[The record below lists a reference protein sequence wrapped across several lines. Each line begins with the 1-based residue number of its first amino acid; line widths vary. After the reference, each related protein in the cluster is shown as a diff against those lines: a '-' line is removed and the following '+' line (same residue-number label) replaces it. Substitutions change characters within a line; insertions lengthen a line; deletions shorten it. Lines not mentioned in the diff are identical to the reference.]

1 MHMAGKNYL
10 IVGTNSAIGLAITQQ
25 LIQWGAAIYALSRTP
40 IPLEI
45 AASVHFQQFDIIKD
59 DYSAITGFMPEVL
72 NGLVYCPGTIN
83 LKPFNR
89 LNEEDFIHDYR
100 INVLGA
106 VKSIQ
111 AAIPAL
117 KKGKPSAVVLFST
130 VATKVG
136 LSFHASIA
144 AAKSAVEGLA
154 KSLAAEYANS
164 EIRFNVVAPSITQT
178 PLAGHLLNSEQ
189 KISASAQRHP
199 LKRVGQPQDMAQ
211 AACFLL
217 GEHSSWITGQVL
229 HVDGGLS
236 TLKPL

>member
-1 MHMAGKNYL
+1 MQMDGKNYL
-10 IVGTNSAIGLAITQQ
+10 IVGANSGIGLAIAQQ
-25 LIQWGAAIYALSRTP
+25 LIEWGATVYALSRTALP
-40 IPLEI
+40 EGAPD
-45 AASVHFQQFDIIKD
+45 SVHFQRFDIS
-59 DYSAITGFMPEVL
+59 SADFSGITDFIPEVL

-89 LNEEDFIHDYR
+89 LSEDDFIHDYR

-130 VATKVG
+130 VATQVG

-164 EIRFNVVAPSITQT
+164 EMRFNVVAPSITQT

-189 KISASAQRHP
+189 KIGASAQRHP
-199 LKRVGQPQDMAQ
+199 LKRIGQPKDMAQ

-217 GEHSSWITGQVL
+217 SENSSWITGQVL